1 MPSNRIITKY
11 ELDALDNSLLEL
23 SKSQFTTTEEES
35 IYNTEYTRFDFTAD
49 KIIPINHELND
60 RFVSVNWMGFKIDY
74 NFIKT
79 TDRDNFV
86 KSDFYYNDT
95 ITLKEI
101 SDNYMIFSNNILIFI
116 DGLITISPKIMI
128 RENYIFLLFEYNKK
142 IYYPNIDIAETI
154 VDIIDRNAK
163 ITIYFTPNYQITTTD
178 VGIRDNRKNNGIHI
192 LNENSSSSFFI
203 NKADM
208 IYFSFIGS
216 RDYDMAY
223 YLSSDS
229 VNKLEE
235 YLPKSIFRAKS
246 NLSLIKLG
254 LPYCAIK
261 ELLVNGTDKYIEIPK
276 LHAPVI
282 EENIIVFEEVDEGLF
297 RFSHDIRLKR
307 HYANILEVVNNIENR
322 KLKLFIFSN
331 ETTINVYNY
340 SNRAWLYNYLSK
352 DSTALLTAY
361 KENRV
366 PSVIKNFKPYPKI
379 SPKIKDYNNF
389 DGEKDKHGITYK
401 KKVMTDA
408 CNYDELSSLIFYSN
422 LIDIDNIKTIFTVGD
437 IPNIF
442 DRTFTDNSCIITD
455 EDVEPTQFGSE
466 HVLFISHCRTQN
478 EFITRIYTV
487 DGIALFDNVY
497 RYYDGSY
504 DYTFIPR
511 SLLTDNSVLIEID
524 TRAEVDVGY
533 ETVFNSLEDEYI
545 ITPYL
550 YKIDCY
556 INNIFIYDV
565 ETNKLL
571 DRDKFDILLEGIDG
585 DFVRTETT
593 ENFKKVNVASIR
605 ILDEELIGRK
615 LIIKVVN
622 KSVRAT
628 KIASHIGEV
637 AIFEIPKSFNRIGL
651 KNHFKVYINGRMIP
665 NAALRIAEYDDSYM
679 GIVSITVNI
688 ELYENDRVEC
698 FYDPIAS
705 DVVFFRRGELPNN
718 HMINIRAFGNSMT
731 IPLHY
736 KWNDFY
742 INGRKLHYSTM
753 DILTACRF
761 YYDSKIKSSLN
772 CEVRMRL
779 ADIVNAFTIKKQQT
793 NIDEQIFQILEEN
806 GTVAENFPD
815 IENTE
820 TDILENIIE
829 SQAME
834 FIEFSDVYLRTK
846 YIKPFT
852 NQVDKFVQE
861 RFPRLLLPETKDI
874 YIETETRYQPVPSYY
889 GYINPND
896 EEVARIEPLEY
907 ELYKE
912 EEE

>member
-1 MPSNRIITKY
+1 MPSDRIITKY
-11 ELDALDNSLLEL
+11 ELDVLDNSLLEL
-23 SKSQFTTTEEES
+23 SKSQFSTTEEES
-35 IYNTEYTRFDFTAD
+35 KYNTGYTRFDFTANS
-49 KIIPINHELND
+49 IIPINHELND
-60 RFVSVNWMGFKIDY
+60 TFVSVNWMGFKIDY
-74 NFIKT
+74 NFIPT
-79 TDRDNFV
+79 NDRDNFV
-86 KSDFYYNDT
+86 RSDFYYNDT

-116 DGLITISPKIMI
+116 DGVITISPKIMI
-128 RENYIFLLFEYNKK
+128 RENYIFILFEYNKK
-142 IYYPNIDIAETI
+142 IYYPNIDITETI
-154 VDIIDRNAK
+154 VDIINRNAK

-178 VGIRDNRKNNGIHI
+178 VGIRDNRKNNGIHT

-208 IYFSFIGS
+208 VYFSFIGS
-216 RDYDMAY
+216 RDNDMAY
-223 YLSSDS
+223 YLSSDTI
-229 VNKLEE
+229 NNLQE
-235 YLPKSIFRAKS
+235 YLPKSIFKSKS

-254 LPYCAIK
+254 LPYCKIS
-261 ELLVNGTDKYIEIPK
+261 ELEIGGEDKYIEIPK

-282 EENIIVFEEVDEGLF
+282 EDNILVFEEVDGSSF
-297 RFSHDIRLKR
+297 RFSHDIRVKR
-307 HYANILEVVNNIENR
+307 YYINILEILNNTEQK
-322 KLKLFIFSN
+322 KLKIFIFSN
-331 ETTINVYNY
+331 ETTINDYNY

-352 DSTALLTAY
+352 DKSALLNAY
-361 KENRV
+361 KKNIV
-366 PSVIKNFKPYPKI
+366 PSVIKNFSPYPKI
-379 SPKIKDYNNF
+379 SPNIKGFTVF
-389 DGEKDKHGITYK
+389 DGEKDKYGISYK
-401 KKVMTDA
+401 KKVMRDA
-408 CNYDELSSLIFYSN
+408 CKYDELSSLIFYSN

-442 DRTFTDNSCIITD
+442 DRTFTDNSSIIT
-455 EDVEPTQFGSE
+455 EEGVEPTDFGSE
-466 HVLFISHCRTQN
+466 HVLFISQCRTQN

-487 DGIALFDNVY
+487 DGIALFDNIY
-497 RYYDGSY
+497 RYYDGIY

-511 SLLTDNSVLIEID
+511 SLLNDKNTLIEID

-533 ETVFNSLEDEYI
+533 ETTFNSLDDEYI

-556 INNIFIYDV
+556 INNIFMYDV
-565 ETNKLL
+565 ETNRLI
-571 DRDKFDILLEGIDG
+571 DRNKFDILLEGIDG
-585 DFVRTETT
+585 NFIRTETT

-622 KSVRAT
+622 KSVRVT
-628 KIASHIGEV
+628 KIASHKGEV

-688 ELYENDRVEC
+688 ELFQNDRVEC
-698 FYDPIAS
+698 FYDPIAT
-705 DVVFFRRGELPNN
+705 DVVFFRRTDLPNN
-718 HMINIRAFGNSMT
+718 HMINIRAYGNSMS

-761 YYDSKIKSSLN
+761 YYNSKIKSSLN

-779 ADIVNAFTIKKQQT
+779 ADIINAFTIKKQET
-793 NIDEQIFQILEEN
+793 NIDEQIFDVLEQD
-806 GTVAENFPD
+806 GTVSKNFPD

-846 YIKPFT
+846 FIKPFI
-852 NQVDKFVQE
+852 NQVDTFVQE
-861 RFPRLLLPETKDI
+861 RFPRLLVPETKDI

-889 GYINPND
+889 GYINPN
-896 EEVARIEPLEY
+896 EETATRIEPLEY
-907 ELYKE
+907 ELYKGDE
-912 EEE
+912 